1 VRVVLDT
8 NVLISGIFFSGPP
21 NLILKSWRNGD
32 IQFVLSSE
40 IIDEYVKVSGILAEE
55 HPKID
60 ISSILTLIASHS
72 ETIQSIPLPHQVC
85 EDPDD
90 DKFLACA
97 ISGRCEFII
106 SGDRHLIKVSG
117 YRGIMVITPREF
129 IDRYVK

>member
-1 VRVVLDT
+1 
-8 NVLISGIFFSGPP
+8 
-21 NLILKSWRNGD
+21 LILKFWRNGD
-32 IQFVLSSE
+32 VQFVLSSE
-40 IIDEYVKVSGILAEE
+40 IIDEYIKVSEILTEE

-97 ISGRCEFII
+97 MSGRCDFII
-106 SGDRHLIKVSG
+106 SGDKHLLRLSG
-117 YRGIMVITPREF
+117 YQGITVITPRAF
-129 IDRYVK
+129 VDQYIKK